1 MKTAV
6 IIGATGLTGQ
16 HLTQLLLQH
25 PAYHAV
31 KVVVRG
37 DFAIQ
42 HPKLH
47 VYKTNMQDE
56 AQLRAHLTGDDLF
69 CCIGTTIRKAGS
81 QEAFRAVDYDI
92 PVRSARIAAQN
103 GMKQM
108 LIVSSIGANAQ
119 SSNFYLRTKGEM
131 EHDVQQAG
139 VPVTVCVRPSM
150 LLGERKELRVG
161 ERIGQWL
168 IRAVAPLLQ
177 GSWRKYRGIQA
188 AKVAR
193 AMLVLAQYTP
203 DHVFIESDEL
213 ERLGSY
219 LGSDSSQSNA

>member
-16 HLTQLLLQH
+16 HLTHLLLQH
-25 PAYHAV
+25 PAYHTV
-31 KVVVRG
+31 KVLVRG

-56 AQLRAHLTGDDLF
+56 AQLRVQLTGDDLF

-81 QEAFRAVDYDI
+81 QAAFRAVDYDI
-92 PVRSARIAAQN
+92 PVTAARIAAQN
-103 GMKQM
+103 GMKQ
-108 LIVSSIGANAQ
+108 LFVVSSLGANIH

-131 EHDVQQAG
+131 EHDVQHAG

-168 IRAVAPLLQ
+168 IRALAPLLQ

-188 AKVAR
+188 QQVAK
-193 AMLVLAQYTP
+193 AMVYLAQ
-203 DHVFIESDEL
+203 HSSHNQVVESDEL
-213 ERLGSY
+213 ERLGN
-219 LGSDSSQSNA
+219 LV